1 MGFLWDPEIWKMS
14 QRWLWIIPKEST
26 FEKCY
31 GYKFLKLHNY
41 MVLPW
46 SPSKSFLLMA
56 PKRPEGLI
64 HFFASKTWILKTS
77 DLEICLNFISTY
89 TSTNIHLYF
98 KSYGKTAF
106 QRTGFDRCCKNLKY
120 WWDNTQATHC
130 NAFNHERGKIC

>member
-1 MGFLWDPEIWKMS
+1 MATDEIDFVT
-14 QRWLWIIPKEST
+14 L
-26 FEKCY
+26 
-31 GYKFLKLHNY
+31 FLKLHNY

-56 PKRPEGLI
+56 PKRPEDLI
-64 HFFASKTWILKTS
+64 HFFESKTWILKTS

-130 NAFNHERGKIC
+130 NAFNHERGEDLLMLTYMQFTQYTKPWM